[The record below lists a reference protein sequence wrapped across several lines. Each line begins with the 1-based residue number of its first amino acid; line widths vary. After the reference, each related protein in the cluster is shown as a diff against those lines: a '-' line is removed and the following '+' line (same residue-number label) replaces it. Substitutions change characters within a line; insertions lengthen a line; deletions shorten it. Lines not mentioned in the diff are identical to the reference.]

1 MAKFQHL
8 IVLFFFFTLAIS
20 TVAQAS
26 TLEKNVIEVR
36 GQGTVTVPPD
46 HFSLTVAI
54 VQIGRNTSKIRSL
67 VDHKSNQVINIA
79 ENLNISPANISSARV
94 NLRVIEEP
102 PAIHIQGVEV
112 NRNLSQSTLP
122 QSSSQS
128 SSQNSPQ
135 SNSSKVYLG
144 VDLAQKSQNKTQK
157 FELSR
162 TITVNFST
170 IEDYDKFLSQVIK
183 VGVEHIYPLTMSV
196 ANSDKSYQ
204 QALAKAIDNAKI
216 KAYQIAKQA
225 NISLGKL
232 VYLKELSS
240 NHYQARLASANR
252 YSDSAVA
259 HRSQVADTAISASV
273 LVKFTIKD

>member
-26 TLEKNVIEVR
+26 TLEGNVIEVR

-54 VQIGRNTSKIRSL
+54 IQTGRNINKIRSL

-79 ENLNISPANISSARV
+79 ENLNISPANISSARI

-102 PAIHIQGVEV
+102 PVIHIQGVEV
-112 NRNLSQSTLP
+112 NRNL
-122 QSSSQS
+122 
-128 SSQNSPQ
+128 PQ
-135 SNSSKVYLG
+135 SNSSKVYVG
-144 VDLAQKSQNKTQK
+144 VDSAQKNQNKIQK

-162 TITVNFST
+162 TITVSFST
-170 IEDYDKFLSQVIK
+170 IENYDKFLSKVIK

-196 ANSDKSYQ
+196 ANSDKNYQ
-204 QALAKAIDNAKI
+204 QALAKAIDNAKT

-240 NHYQARLASANR
+240 NHYQARLASANK

-259 HRSQVADTAISASV
+259 HSSQVADTAISASV
-273 LVKFTIKD
+273 LVKFIIKE